1 MKKTLTV
8 NLNNIVFNIDDDAYE
23 MLQIYLSEI
32 ARHFDSDD
40 EKKEIMSDIEARIAE
55 LFTEK
60 LQKSKNVVT
69 LQDVQEIIEIMGKP
83 SQFTDGDEEE
93 ETTKQ
98 EKKQQK
104 SRRFYR
110 DPENAILGGVAGGI
124 AAYFGWDVTLI
135 RILLVI
141 LVFIGFGVIIPIY
154 IVVWLV
160 APPAVTASQR
170 LEMQGED
177 VTVEN
182 IKTEMNN
189 VKSYV
194 ESDKFKQS
202 ATSVGERIL
211 EIMRWCIKIL
221 FGFIG
226 AVLGFVGL
234 VLVAALLFALF
245 FLIFEPTAF
254 NGFAPDL
261 ISNWMVIAPDKAV
274 LLIVSLILVIGCPIF
289 LLIYWGIRFAS
300 GRHETSFT
308 ATWVVF
314 VLWLAGLFMF
324 YSIGSKTFINRIDQ
338 NGNNWSLAW
347 SDKDAPMHEELREC
361 APFNSI
367 DISGNIELILKPDS
381 IQKVMVS
388 SQAEYLPKITTR
400 VEAGVLHIYTESV
413 FFNRK
418 IKVIISTDSIRSL
431 VASGACFIKTQS
443 PMIVPE
449 LSLRLQGASRAE
461 IDVKVV
467 GMIDLDLSGASK
479 ANLKGSA
486 KNFKMEASGACK
498 VEAEDL
504 LTESASVRVSGAS
517 QADVFA
523 TLSID
528 ADASGASHVNCKGNP
543 KTVRKSDSGGSSI
556 DIE

>member
-32 ARHFDSDD
+32 ARHFDSDE
-40 EKKEIMSDIEARIAE
+40 EKKEIMTDIEARIAE

-60 LQKSKNVVT
+60 LQKNKNVVT

-93 ETTKQ
+93 ETSKG

-189 VKSYV
+189 VKNYI

-202 ATSVGERIL
+202 ANSVGERLL
-211 EIMRWCIKIL
+211 EIIRWSFKIL

-234 VLVAALLFALF
+234 VLVAALFFVLFV
-245 FLIFEPTAF
+245 LIFEPAAF

-261 ISNWMVIAPDKAV
+261 ISNWMVITPEKAV
-274 LLIVSLILVIGCPIF
+274 LLIISLILVVGCPIF
-289 LLIYWGIRFAS
+289 LLVYWGIRLAS
-300 GRHETSFT
+300 GRQETSRT
-308 ATWVVF
+308 ASWVVF
-314 VLWLAGLFMF
+314 ILWLAGLFMF
-324 YSIGSKTFINRIDQ
+324 YSIGPNALIKLNNQNSK
-338 NGNNWSLAW
+338 NWSLVW
-347 SDKDAPMHEELREC
+347 SDKNEPMQDEIRDC
-361 APFNSI
+361 APFHSI
-367 DISGNIELILKPDS
+367 DISGNIELIVKQDS
-381 IQKVMVS
+381 TRKVVVT
-388 SQAEYLPKITTR
+388 APKEYLSKITTR
-400 VEAGVLHIYTESV
+400 VEAGVLRIYSDGI

-418 IKVIISTDSIRSL
+418 IKVFVSTDSIRSL
-431 VASGACFIKTQS
+431 VASGACRVETES
-443 PMIVPE
+443 PLVLPE
-449 LSLRLQGASRAE
+449 LSLRLSGAGQADMDVNVAGLFAVELNGASKAE
-461 IDVKVV
+461 
-467 GMIDLDLSGASK
+467 LDGTCRTIKLDASGASK
-479 ANLKGSA
+479 LDADNLMA
-486 KNFKMEASGACK
+486 QRA
-498 VEAEDL
+498 DI
-504 LTESASVRVSGAS
+504 RVSGAS
-517 QADVFA
+517 HADVYA
-523 TLSID
+523 TESID
-528 ADASGASHVNCKGNP
+528 AEASGASHVNCKGNP
-543 KTVRKSDSGGSSI
+543 KIVKKSDSGGSSI
-556 DIE
+556 DIQ

>member
-8 NLNNIVFNIDDDAYE
+8 NFNNIVFNIDDDAYE

-40 EKKEIMSDIEARIAE
+40 EKKEIMTDIEARIAE

-69 LQDVQEIIEIMGKP
+69 LEDVQEIIEIMGKP
-83 SQFTDGDEEE
+83 SQFTDGDEGE
-93 ETTKQ
+93 ETSKG

-135 RILLVI
+135 RILLVL
-141 LVFIGFGVIIPIY
+141 LVFIGFGVVIPIY

-189 VKSYV
+189 VKSYI

-202 ATSVGERIL
+202 ANSVGDKLLDI
-211 EIMRWCIKIL
+211 IRWCFKIL

-245 FLIFEPTAF
+245 FLIFDPTAF
-254 NGFAPDL
+254 NGFAPDVLFNGL
-261 ISNWMVIAPDKAV
+261 IITPEKAA
-274 LLIVSLILVIGCPIF
+274 LLIISLILVIGCPIF
-289 LLIYWGIRFAS
+289 LLVYWGIRMAS
-300 GRHETSFT
+300 GRHETSKT
-308 ATWVVF
+308 ASWVVF
-314 VLWLAGLFMF
+314 ILWLAGLFMF
-324 YSIGSKTFINRIDQ
+324 YSIGPNALINLNNQ
-338 NGNNWSLAW
+338 NGKDWSLVW
-347 SDKDAPMHEELREC
+347 SDKDAPLQDEIRDC
-361 APFNSI
+361 APFHSI
-367 DISGNIELILKPDS
+367 DISGNIELIVKQDS
-381 IQKVMVS
+381 VQKVEVS
-388 SQAEYLPKITTR
+388 TAKEYLPKVITK
-400 VEAGVLHIYTESV
+400 VEAGVLRIYADGV
-413 FFNRK
+413 FFNSK
-418 IKVIISTDSIRSL
+418 IKVFISADSLKSL
-431 VASGACFIKTQS
+431 VASGACRIKTES
-443 PMIVPE
+443 TLVLPE
-449 LSLRLQGASRAE
+449 LSLSLQGAGQADL
-461 IDVKVV
+461 DVKVA
-467 GMIDLDLSGASK
+467 GLFTIDLSGASK
-479 ANLKGSA
+479 ANLNGSSQIL
-486 KNFKMEASGACK
+486 KLEASGASK
-498 VEAEDL
+498 LEAEDL
-504 LTESASVRVSGAS
+504 IAQQANISISGAS
-517 QADVFA
+517 KANIYS
-523 TLSID
+523 TESID
-528 ADASGASHVNCKGNP
+528 VEASGASHVNCKGNP
-543 KTVRKSDSGGSSI
+543 KIVKKSDSGGSSI